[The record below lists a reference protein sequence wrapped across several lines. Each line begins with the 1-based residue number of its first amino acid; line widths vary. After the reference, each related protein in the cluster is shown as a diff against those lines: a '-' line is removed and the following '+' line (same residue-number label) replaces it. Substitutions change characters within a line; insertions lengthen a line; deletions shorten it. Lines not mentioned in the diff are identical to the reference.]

1 MEHNPNEEG
10 SDGDERPGGLGLG
23 GKLSGL
29 GGLSAADSIKPG
41 FLKGLGGKKDNDS
54 EKGSSEKARDSLKGA
69 EEGAGKS
76 PLNKIGEGI
85 KGARSSEKAGGGFF
99 SGKGRELISKDGRG
113 IKNSFK
119 KGGPIAGIFAIL
131 IALGMGMAD
140 GALSLMPVAIEEM
153 IIEKFNSIGI
163 SSTVS
168 SDNLLNTQLNQ
179 GTLKKSEKRGEL
191 TGGVAVNLFA
201 FSEHQVEQLA
211 SQGIKTIDNVSYGGA
226 KITVLLYKTEGKYKA
241 VVGSDY
247 LGKVSNAEI
256 IKAAGIGENDFGGQ
270 ISVANAFADPNF
282 KNPYTTASKSWR
294 GGASGWFDNIMSGVT
309 EVKLGVGRNRWVRY
323 ATKMMNGLSDD
334 FKKVAKSATLEKT
347 TDGGVVA
354 SEEYKTG
361 EHTEIRNG
369 KEETVPDLDQQN
381 IETVKVETK
390 EGGIEELDADSGALS
405 KSSTTDQIEKSLT
418 SKAVKAAA
426 AMADAADY
434 VCAVLDG
441 VMAIYTAVS
450 AYQNLQFLNL
460 ISGFLEAVDKVKA
473 GEGDSSPIN
482 EYGTNLTTT
491 APTYGN
497 DGKVVEGREKKTAI
511 ESAGIAWLFGK
522 NSYIK
527 QDDPSV
533 QNVNFESI
541 MSNLSSLTKDISFTS
556 DVYNKCGY
564 VRAGAAAVNL
574 VSTIISFIPIVGQ
587 GFKAIQLSVKAVAK
601 TAIKIAA
608 MTALYL
614 IIPVATK
621 KVTKLLIKDAATE
634 WLGEDLGNAVVE
646 GAGKYLGGNGTS
658 GGQSPGSTEKVLAYL
673 NVQNTVIA
681 DEAKYQRS
689 VRSPFDITSHYTFL
703 GSLTYSLLPMAYSSG
718 GLMSVLNNVSS
729 TVSSSVVAMLP
740 TANAIDNQSVLTS
753 NGNCTLLGTVDA
765 QGDAFCNPYI
775 ITDTSTI
782 NMAAEDIV
790 QIVMNMNTGG
800 NEIASLT
807 SQVKSLGNNFD
818 SDGKI
823 KEGSPL
829 AKYTLFCGQRTS
841 QYGIQDAQIASA
853 VSGSDTTAV
862 KILSKVPIISDVTT
876 IVTGLAEEANLGWS
890 TGSSCVASDKNPH
903 WENEYKYYQRYD
915 EIQRL
920 VENIDPGYKST
931 VGAFLDD
938 YYEKN
943 PLDTSFEGTLAR
955 FSGMT
960 KEKVEDT
967 LALMEYYEFL
977 NEYNPS
983 ERYAFGAPVLENKK
997 TLRFDNE
1004 NELANTYIVLLN
1016 EISFADVRNRSFA
1029 V

>member
-54 EKGSSEKARDSLKGA
+54 KKGSSEKARDSLKGA

-247 LGKVSNAEI
+247 LGKVSDAEI

-294 GGASGWFDNIMSGVT
+294 GGISGWFDSTMSNIT
-309 EVKLGVGRNRWVRY
+309 EVKLGVSRNRWVRY
-323 ATKMMNGLSDD
+323 TTRIMNGLTDD
-334 FKKVAKSATLEKT
+334 FKKVAKSIELEKNI
-347 TDGGVVA
+347 DDGVVA
-354 SEEYKTG
+354 NEQVQTG
-361 EHTEIRNG
+361 THQ
-369 KEETVPDLDQQN
+369 ETVNGQQQDVIDYAEQD
-381 IETVKVETK
+381 IEKVQVETSSGTVD
-390 EGGIEELDADSGALS
+390 EIDADAGRMNQ
-405 KSSTTDQIEKSLT
+405 SSSVDEIEKSLT
-418 SKAVKAAA
+418 SKAVKAASA
-426 AMADAADY
+426 VADAGDY
-434 VCAVLDG
+434 MCAVLEG
-441 VMAIYTAVS
+441 AMTIYTVVS
-450 AYQNLQFLNL
+450 AYQKLQFLNL

-473 GEGDSSPIN
+473 GEGDKSPIN
-482 EYGTNLTTT
+482 EYATNLTM
-491 APTYGN
+491 AGPTYDN
-497 DGKVVEGREKKTAI
+497 EGKVVKGKESVTAM
-511 ESAGIAWLFGK
+511 ESAGMAWLFSK
-522 NSYIK
+522 NSPIN
-527 QDDPSV
+527 QNDPSV

-541 MSNLSSLTKDISFTS
+541 LSNLSSITGNIKSLSQI
-556 DVYNKCGY
+556 YNKCSY
-564 VRAGAAAVNL
+564 VRAGSAGVNL
-574 VSTIISFIPIVGQ
+574 VSTVISFIPLVGQ
-587 GFKAIQLSVKAVAK
+587 GFKAIQLTVKAVAK
-601 TAIKIAA
+601 TAIKVGA
-608 MTALYL
+608 MIALYA

-621 KVTKLLIKDAATE
+621 KIAKSLIKDAATE
-634 WLGEDLGNAVVE
+634 WLGEDLGNAVASAAE
-646 GAGKYLGGNGTS
+646 PYLGGNGTS
-658 GGQSPGSTEKVLAYL
+658 GGQGPGDRNHVLSYL
-673 NVQNTVIA
+673 NLQDTVIA
-681 DEAKYQRS
+681 DEARYQRAI
-689 VRSPFDITSHYTFL
+689 RSPFDITSHYTFL
-703 GSLTYSLLPMAYSSG
+703 GSLAYSLIPMAYSSG
-718 GLMSVLNNVSS
+718 GILSSIRSASSMVSNS
-729 TVSSSVVAMLP
+729 IVAMLP

-753 NGNCTLLGTVDA
+753 NGKCDILGLVHA
-765 QGDAFCNPYI
+765 QGDAFCNAYI
-775 ITDTSTI
+775 ITDSSTI
-782 NMAAEDIV
+782 NIAAEDV
-790 QIVMNMNTGG
+790 VEIVMNMNEGG
-800 NEIASLT
+800 NEIASINDK
-807 SQVKSLGNNFD
+807 VKSLGSNFD

-829 AKYTLFCGQRTS
+829 ARYTLFCGQRTS

-853 VSGSDTTAV
+853 VSGTDTTAV
-862 KILSKVPIISDVTT
+862 KILSKIPLVSDVTT
-876 IVTGLAEEANLGWS
+876 IATSLTQAANLKWA
-890 TGSSCVASDKNPH
+890 TGSACIASDQNPD
-903 WENEYKYYQRYD
+903 WESEYKYYQRYN
-915 EIQRL
+915 ETQRL
-920 VENIDPGYKST
+920 IENIDPGYKST
-931 VGAFLDD
+931 VTAFLES

-943 PLDTSFEGTLAR
+943 PIDTSFEGTLAR

-997 TLRFDNE
+997 ALRFDNE